1 MRPHR
6 LAGLAKHFCM
16 MCPMVFS
23 LVGRV
28 MAILS
33 RLLEGPEIR
42 IPYATILIAC
52 VAILAGECLAAFEP
66 PFVDRVISDQDA
78 IGKAL
83 MDEVRREIEAI
94 PEATRESE
102 GIAILEEALPRFP
115 SEATRQRV
123 LVSIGELSAK
133 LGRTNDAIDAF
144 RRGLNLAAD
153 PVLSSACRTRL
164 AELLS
169 AQGRTEEAAA
179 VLAVVPEPDADRLGV
194 SDLPSDRTD
203 DVFEAERKRI
213 ELLIDQGKDEEGFE
227 RLVRFSNVYPRHVRE
242 PLVLFERITA
252 PMYLAGDYANAICW
266 RRRAAEAFPHAAA
279 DPMFMSNAVVELQGA
294 AQLDE
299 AMKEPATA
307 AMLAFVERFPDHGST
322 ASFLKALGI
331 SSEMS
336 GDLEAAKGYYERILA
351 SNLPSDDPQRRSA
364 TLDLARVTG
373 VPVSAAPIDA
383 PPSGPSAHPAR
394 RRWLILANALLVAAI
409 AAWWLARRRG
419 RV

>member
-1 MRPHR
+1 
-6 LAGLAKHFCM
+6 
-16 MCPMVFS
+16 MVFS

-227 RLVRFSNVYPRHVRE
+227 RLVRFSNVYP
-242 PLVLFERITA
+242 
-252 PMYLAGDYANAICW
+252 
-266 RRRAAEAFPHAAA
+266 
-279 DPMFMSNAVVELQGA
+279 
-294 AQLDE
+294 
-299 AMKEPATA
+299 
-307 AMLAFVERFPDHGST
+307 
-322 ASFLKALGI
+322 
-331 SSEMS
+331 
-336 GDLEAAKGYYERILA
+336 
-351 SNLPSDDPQRRSA
+351 
-364 TLDLARVTG
+364 
-373 VPVSAAPIDA
+373 
-383 PPSGPSAHPAR
+383 
-394 RRWLILANALLVAAI
+394 
-409 AAWWLARRRG
+409 
-419 RV
+419 